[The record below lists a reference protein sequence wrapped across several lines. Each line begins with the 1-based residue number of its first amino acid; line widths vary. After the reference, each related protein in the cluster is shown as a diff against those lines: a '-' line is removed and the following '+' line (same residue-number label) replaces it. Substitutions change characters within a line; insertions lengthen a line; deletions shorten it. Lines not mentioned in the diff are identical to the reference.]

1 MSAFRNFFWFCSGA
15 SRPLLKRCPTEASK
29 YAGIGATIFFTG
41 LLAAL
46 SAGYA
51 LYTIFDSVWAAI
63 GFGFVWGAMIFNLD
77 RFIVSSI
84 KKRNKFWLE
93 FKVAVPRIL
102 LAILLAIVISKPL
115 ELKMFEKEITRKL
128 DEKKSE
134 EAIKAKKQINLGFP
148 EITEV
153 ENKITTLK
161 KEIAG
166 KEKFRDQK
174 QQEYDFERFGKKTP
188 GTTGIV
194 GIGTNAKKKE
204 VQLNEATA
212 DLKQTTERNRLKI
225 DLYEK
230 EIARLIAL
238 REEEFKKQ
246 KPNIDR
252 YDGLAARIDALARLS
267 EESAAIWFANMFLM
281 FLFIALETAP
291 IFVKLISSRG
301 PYDDLLE
308 THEHEYE
315 NNRIEKISIRNHH
328 TNEKLEALRRPKD
341 SPNTEF

>member
-15 SRPLLKRCPTEASK
+15 SRTLLKRCPTEASK

-51 LYTIFDSVWAAI
+51 LYTIFDSLWAAI

-77 RFIVSSI
+77 RFIVASI
-84 KKRNKFWLE
+84 KKRNKLWLE
-93 FKVAVPRIL
+93 VKVATPRIL
-102 LAILLAIVISKPL
+102 LAILLAVVISKPL
-115 ELKMFEKEITRKL
+115 ELKMFEKEINRKI
-128 DEKKSE
+128 DQKKSE
-134 EAIKAKKQINLGFP
+134 EAIKAKKLINQGFP

-153 ENKITTLK
+153 ENKIAVLK
-161 KEIAG
+161 KETG
-166 KEKFRDQK
+166 EKETFRNQK
-174 QQEYDFERFGKKTP
+174 QQEYDFERFGKKTA
-188 GTTGIV
+188 GTTGIP

-204 VQLNEATA
+204 IQLNEATE
-212 DLKQTTERNRLKI
+212 DLKKTTERNRIKI
-225 DLYEK
+225 DQYEK
-230 EIARLIAL
+230 EIGQLTIK

-246 KPNIDR
+246 KPTIDA
-252 YDGLAARIDALARLS
+252 YDGLAARIDALWALS
-267 EESAAIWFANMFLM
+267 SESNAINLANIFLM

-308 THEHEYE
+308 THEQGFE
-315 NNRIEKISIRNHH
+315 NFKIERMSERNHK
-328 TNEKLEALRRPKD
+328 TNERIKSMLGKP
-341 SPNTEF
+341 

>member
-15 SRPLLKRCPTEASK
+15 SIALLKRCPTEASK
-29 YAGIGATIFFTG
+29 FAGIGATIFFTG

-51 LYTIFDSVWAAI
+51 LFTIFDSVWAAV

-84 KKRNKFWLE
+84 KKRNNFWLE

-115 ELKMFEKEITRKL
+115 ELKMFEKEIMRKI

-134 EAIKAKKQINLGFP
+134 EAIKAKKQINQGFP

-153 ENKITTLK
+153 ENKIAVLK
-161 KEIAG
+161 NEIKE

-204 VQLNEATA
+204 IQLNEATD
-212 DLKQTTERNRLKI
+212 DLKQTTERNRVKI
-225 DLYEK
+225 DFYEK

-246 KPNIDR
+246 KPNIDK
-252 YDGLAARIDALARLS
+252 YDGLAARIDALSVLS
-267 EESAAIWFANMFLM
+267 EESSAINFANLFIM
-281 FLFIALETAP
+281 FLFIALETSP
-291 IFVKLISSRG
+291 IFVKLISARG

-308 THEHEYE
+308 THEHQYE
-315 NNRIEKISIRNHH
+315 NNRIEKISERNHR
-328 TNEKLEALRRPKD
+328 TSQKLEALRGSRDLK
-341 SPNTEF
+341 E